1 MARVYLNVSGDG
13 TASTNAVPPLV
24 DGEEIIIYCTPY
36 AGATLDDVRV
46 WTSYDEAVAIT
57 VSQEIHITY
66 NRAWNNLYVDVYFS
80 GAPVPPEPEP
90 PKFVDKYPW
99 LLFKKDFWRMQL

>member
-1 MARVYLNVSGDG
+1 MAQVFLNVSGNV
-13 TASTNAVPPLV
+13 TATTNAVPPLV

-66 NRAWNNLYVDVYFS
+66 QSAWRSLYVEVYFS
-80 GAPVPPEPEP
+80 GAPIPPPEP